1 MDWSRST
8 VTSSVR
14 DLASVGE
21 EPLLA
26 HVVVERRQSG
36 AFAASEFERQ
46 ALDLDH

>member
-14 DLASVGE
+14 GLASVGQE
-21 EPLLA
+21 SLLA
-26 HVVVERRQSG
+26 HVVVERWQS
-36 AFAASEFERQ
+36 ALATSEFERQ